1 LKSWTLDSGTTYHMT
16 GDLNCLLD
24 KKKYNKKIFFANGDF
39 VKSKFIG
46 TYKGYVNDNKIKLKN
61 VLYVPEFKKN
71 LISIDGLVINII
83 KQFFKKLIIKNGVIY
98 TTKKITEYVAHT
110 LIIQIL

>member
-39 VKSKFIG
+39 VKSKFIS
-46 TYKGYVNDNKIKLKN
+46 TYKGYVNDNKITLKN

-71 LISIDGLVINII
+71 LISIDGLSDQHYKTIFQ
-83 KQFFKKLIIKNGVIY
+83 KIKN
-98 TTKKITEYVAHT
+98 KKWCHI
-110 LIIQIL
+110 